1 MAYDEAIA
9 AATLAGSVLSFMAT
23 ACVLG
28 CFVVFNKNQR
38 SFRHG
43 LIFNLALSDFINS
56 VNNTI
61 SGAIYIRDRASY
73 PGAACRFNG
82 WIGQVSVQ
90 ATDFSILAIGVSTL
104 LVVAQKTQPGK
115 ISGWR
120 IVFVCVS
127 VWIIPLITGT
137 IATALGVMVP
147 VGNNWCWIAADR
159 TDLRYALTHGW
170 RLAVF
175 FITVLIYAY
184 IYWYFKRHM
193 KSMLIDEPENE
204 ADEVGAQPSMSNGR
218 TKRTCPRSTQPNT
231 SKSNSTSYA
240 SFANDEIR
248 QRSQRMEREVR
259 RMLLLNGYPM
269 LYVILWIPGITSR
282 FLQSSGHN
290 AAANSRVLM
299 GLQASTQFV
308 GLANAITYGW
318 NKQWR
323 RGR

>member
-1 MAYDEAIA
+1 
-9 AATLAGSVLSFMAT
+9 
-23 ACVLG
+23 
-28 CFVVFNKNQR
+28 
-38 SFRHG
+38 
-43 LIFNLALSDFINS
+43 
-56 VNNTI
+56 
-61 SGAIYIRDRASY
+61 
-73 PGAACRFNG
+73 
-82 WIGQVSVQ
+82 
-90 ATDFSILAIGVSTL
+90 
-104 LVVAQKTQPGK
+104 
-115 ISGWR
+115 
-120 IVFVCVS
+120 
-127 VWIIPLITGT
+127 
-137 IATALGVMVP
+137 MVP

-184 IYWYFKRHM
+184 IYWYFQRHM

-204 ADEVGAQPSMSNGR
+204 SEEVG
-218 TKRTCPRSTQPNT
+218 TQPYISNT
-231 SKSNSTSYA
+231 CTKKTRLQSTLPNISKRNMTRYT

-248 QRSQRMEREVR
+248 QRSQKMEREVR

-269 LYVILWIPGITSR
+269 LYVILWIPGIASR
-282 FLQSSGHN
+282 FLQTSGNN

-299 GLQASTQFV
+299 GLQVSTQFV